1 MNLRSLSLDCLERK
15 ISDCY
20 QRDKP
25 FTHQLPV
32 FYTLVAKYHTLRVEY
47 EREQKK

>member
-1 MNLRSLSLDCLERK
+1 MLARLSLESLERK
-15 ISDCY
+15 ISDSY

-32 FYTLVAKYHTLRVEY
+32 FYRLVAEYH
-47 EREQKK
+47 ERRLLYDRENKK